1 MVPVWG
7 CGGLGCSSPSL
18 VVSSEGMRGVGD
30 LGLWGGDGG
39 KQRGCGDRPWM
50 GGCLGCACPEGGE
63 GAGRG
68 LGQRQTDRHE
78 DRMGSEKITQTP
90 PSPHPPVLL
99 TTSPCVTSPQ
109 FSAPPGTVTPPLPPH
124 APPWRLRQRL
134 TSQCSYIQPS
144 QSGDRDGDSGRGVGG
159 TAETVRMGEE
169 TWGGKRAEQEGDSGS
184 EDRMGTCGQWLRP
197 SRTREQNRGR
207 PSVPINSNGAVG
219 HWGASGKA
227 TCPAII
233 PRASW

>member
-1 MVPVWG
+1 MLCCPSPRAAPCAATGSRGVTVRVTSRPGAVGTAERTVQGWGPHGDKGAVGMVPVWG

-39 KQRGCGDRPWM
+39 KQRGCRDRPWM

-90 PSPHPPVLL
+90 PSPHPPMLL

-109 FSAPPGTVTPPLPPH
+109 FSAPPGTVTPHTHTHTRSPLAAAPAPH
-124 APPWRLRQRL
+124 FSMLLHPTQSERGQRWG
-134 TSQCSYIQPS
+134 QWP
-144 QSGDRDGDSGRGVGG
+144 
-159 TAETVRMGEE
+159 
-169 TWGGKRAEQEGDSGS
+169 WGGGHGRDS
-184 EDRMGTCGQWLRP
+184 ED
-197 SRTREQNRGR
+197 
-207 PSVPINSNGAVG
+207 V
-219 HWGASGKA
+219 
-227 TCPAII
+227 
-233 PRASW
+233 